1 MSPVSV
7 VPEVLSGA
15 GIPEDRVRTA
25 LSQIL
30 SSEELSGSPH
40 LSSFLRYVVE
50 ETLNGRG
57 DELSEYSVATEAL
70 NRSPDYDSRLDTI
83 VRVQARRLRQRLD
96 RFYERRAN
104 DVQIRIDV
112 PKGGYR
118 ATFTRL
124 DVPSQPGNEPARKTP
139 DPISPK
145 RSLKPWL
152 LIAVGLSAAAF
163 LGAFIH
169 LEAPWQ
175 SQDAA
180 HFPLRPLTSLVG
192 WERSPSWSPDGSFLA
207 YSHAREGDLDVY
219 VRPTSGGRAVQLT
232 DMPSDEFSPR
242 WSPDGEVVAFI
253 ADAGP
258 GANIYLTSPLGG
270 VKEMLAETG
279 IRAVERLGE
288 ARSSLG
294 SNPWS
299 PDGKEL
305 IFSRQTETGEVAL
318 WRIDRRTKVQS
329 QLTFP
334 EPGERHLGA
343 SWSFD
348 GAQIVFERRR
358 GGRVE
363 IWLMNPQGDHARLLV
378 GGKGWNLM
386 PAWSADGAKV
396 VFVSTR
402 AGGSSLWDIEVGT
415 GRERRLTTG
424 AWDWLPAVS
433 RDGRL
438 AFNQFGHQQD
448 LMMLNLKTGAERP
461 LTEHTHENLFPRLSP
476 DGGKVAYQSNRTGND
491 EIWVLDVAAGT
502 EQRLTDD
509 PARDMS
515 PDWSPDGKQIVF
527 LSERGGETEVWTMN
541 ADGSEPRRLPGP
553 PTSAG
558 FEWEAGATAPRWSPD
573 GRAIGYLTPEKQGSV
588 LWVVD
593 LESGAVERH
602 LAQALYFDWYLDS
615 NRVIYTRRAD
625 DTRLPEVRAA
635 NLSTGAEVL
644 LLRETAIELD
654 ASAAGDRIVY
664 ANALSHF
671 EMNLAELALQVP
683 ESRDGLPS
691 ASGEPRQLTDGRGR
705 WHVHGAGLSKAV
717 DAVVYTRD
725 ADRGDI
731 FVVEGYR

>member
-1 MSPVSV
+1 MSCVSIGSQGS
-7 VPEVLSGA
+7 SGG
-15 GIPEDRVRTA
+15 GIPEDQIRHA
-25 LSQIL
+25 LQALL
-30 SSEELSGSPH
+30 SSKELSGSPH

-50 ETLNGRG
+50 ETLDGRG
-57 DELSEYSVATEAL
+57 EKLSEYSVATEAL
-70 NRSPDYDSRLDTI
+70 NRSSSYDSRLDTI

-96 RFYERRAN
+96 QFYDRH
-104 DVQIRIDV
+104 DGDITVRIDV

-118 ATFTRL
+118 PTF
-124 DVPSQPGNEPARKTP
+124 SQFPLSLTPKERPVQEPRGRKGP
-139 DPISPK
+139 
-145 RSLKPWL
+145 RGAWL
-152 LIAVGLSAAAF
+152 VGAAGLSAVALVGSWVRYATPEVHPASN
-163 LGAFIH
+163 L
-169 LEAPWQ
+169 
-175 SQDAA
+175 
-180 HFPLRPLTSLVG
+180 FPLKPLTSLVG
-192 WERSPSWSPDGSFLA
+192 WERSPSWSPDGTLLA

-242 WSPDGEVVAFI
+242 WSPDGEVVAFV
-253 ADAGP
+253 ADTGP
-258 GANIYLTSPLGG
+258 GASIYLTSPLGG
-270 VKEMLAETG
+270 AKEKLAETG

-305 IFSRQTETGEVAL
+305 IYSRQTDSGEVAL
-318 WRIDRRTKVQS
+318 WRIDRITKEKS
-329 QLTFP
+329 RLTSP
-334 EPGERHLGA
+334 EDGERHLGA

-348 GAQIVFERRR
+348 GAQVVFERRR
-358 GGRVE
+358 AGRVE
-363 IWLMNPQGDHARLLV
+363 LWLMSAAGGDPRLLV
-378 GGKGWNLM
+378 GGEGRNRM
-386 PAWSADGAKV
+386 PAWAADGTKV

-402 AGGSSLWDIEVGT
+402 DGGSSLWDIEVGT

-424 AWDWLPAVS
+424 PWDWLPNVS

-448 LMMLNLKTGAERP
+448 IMMLDLTTGFERP
-461 LTEHTHENLFPRLSP
+461 LTEHTHENLFPRQSP

-491 EIWVLDVAAGT
+491 EIWVLDVTAGT
-502 EQRLTDD
+502 EQRLTDE

-527 LSERGGETEVWTMN
+527 LTERGGETEVWTMN
-541 ADGSEPRRLPGP
+541 ADGSAPRPLPGP

-573 GRAIGYLTPEKQGSV
+573 GLAIGYLTPEKQGSV

-593 LESGAVERH
+593 LESGSVEHH

-615 NRVIYTRRAD
+615 SRVIYTRRAD

-635 NLSTGAEVL
+635 NLSTGAEVR
-644 LLRETAIELD
+644 LLREPAIELD
-654 ASAAGDRIVY
+654 ASPAGDRIVY

-671 EMNLAELALQVP
+671 EMNLAELALRVP
-683 ESRDGLPS
+683 ESQDGLPS
-691 ASGEPRQLTDGRGR
+691 ASGEPRQLTDGQGK
-705 WHVHGAGLSKAV
+705 WHVHGAGLSETGDKL
-717 DAVVYTRD
+717 VYTRD